1 MRWIFVIFVT
11 MMAYFAWDYHRKAYA
26 GPFWDYLQHGP
37 MLLLFIL
44 FFAGRIVL
52 RRSLARK

>member
-1 MRWIFVIFVT
+1 